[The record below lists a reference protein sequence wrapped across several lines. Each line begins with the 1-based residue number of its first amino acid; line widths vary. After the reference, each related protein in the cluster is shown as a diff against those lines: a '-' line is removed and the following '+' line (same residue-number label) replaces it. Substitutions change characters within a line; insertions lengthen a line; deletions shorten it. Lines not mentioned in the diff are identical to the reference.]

1 MYKFFWQI
9 YTNRMLI
16 IFIRAIILY
25 LFLLIAMRLM
35 GKRQLSELQPFE
47 FAITL
52 VAAELAC
59 IPMAD
64 NTIPIIYGMV
74 PILTLVFL
82 HNLFTIIE
90 GKSRRARKL
99 LNGKP
104 VIIITEGVVDCKMLY
119 KCGLN
124 INDILESM
132 RSQGYFNISDIR
144 YAIFETNGQLSILP
158 KFSQTPVVN
167 QSLEVIGEEPQLP
180 YNIIQEGRFMGE
192 NLTKLTPAMERNKID
207 EMLNKLGIIQK
218 NIFLLTITGADIYLQ
233 TYDGRIVNTTRQ
245 EL

>member
-1 MYKFFWQI
+1 
-9 YTNRMLI
+9 MLI

-90 GKSRRARKL
+90 GKSHRARKL

-104 VIIITEGVVDCKMLY
+104 VIIISEGVIDCKMLY
-119 KCGLN
+119 KCGLT

-132 RSQGYFNISDIR
+132 RSQGYFNIGDIQ

-158 KFSQTPVVN
+158 KFLQTPIVN
-167 QSLEVIGEEPQLP
+167 QSLSIEGDEPLLP
-180 YNIIQEGRFMGE
+180 YNIIQEGKFMGE
-192 NLTKLTPAMERNKID
+192 NLTKLTPAMERNKI
-207 EMLNKLGIIQK
+207 EELLKKLKITQK
-218 NIFLLTITGADIYLQ
+218 NIFLLTIAGSDIFLQ
-233 TYDGRIVNTTRQ
+233 TYDGKIVNTTR
-245 EL
+245 EKI